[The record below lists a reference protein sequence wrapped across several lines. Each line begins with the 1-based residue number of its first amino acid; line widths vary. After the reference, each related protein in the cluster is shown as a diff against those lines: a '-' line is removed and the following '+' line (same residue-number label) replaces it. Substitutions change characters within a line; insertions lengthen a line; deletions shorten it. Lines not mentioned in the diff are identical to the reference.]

1 MALMWSDVALQ
12 NYLVSAQNLSMLR
25 VEDMSGLKNVP
36 LLSLD
41 TVKWDQITSV
51 VQLAS
56 EI

>member
-12 NYLVSAQNLSMLR
+12 NYLVSAQHFSMLR
-25 VEDMSGLKNVP
+25 MEDMSGLKNVP